1 MAEVRRR
8 AVKKSENTEI
18 KEIMYFETP
27 RRSNT
32 DRLIEFVMGRIK
44 GLGITHV
51 MIAWS
56 SGYTLYKFLEAAKD
70 LELKLD
76 ITTVTN
82 PRGGMIGG
90 RKVSID
96 DKTREEL
103 EKKGVKVGYLN
114 DDLKLG
120 EPFSPDPRQ
129 KKIRDMLL
137 PWVPAHIDPLSMD
150 VGVDLSLL
158 LMVSQGF
165 RVCAGCLALAV
176 KHGLIPQGARTLCFA
191 GQATAAVF
199 EASAKPRTC
208 YLREILGFER
218 NSDWLLIPKNTVKKG
233 YAITKDS

>member
-1 MAEVRRR
+1 M

-18 KEIMYFETP
+18 KEIMYFKTP

-32 DRLIEFVMGRIK
+32 DTLIKFVMERIK
-44 GLGITHV
+44 TLGVTHV

-56 SGYTLYKFLEAAKD
+56 SGYTLYKFLKAAKD
-70 LELKLD
+70 LKLKLD

-82 PRGGMIGG
+82 PKGGTIGN

-103 EKKGVKVGYLN
+103 EAQGIKVCYLN
-114 DDLKLG
+114 DDLRLG
-120 EPFSPDPRQ
+120 EPFAPDPWQ
-129 KKIRDMLL
+129 KQMRDMLL

-150 VGVDLSLL
+150 VGVDLSML
-158 LMVSQGF
+158 LMFSQGF
-165 RVCAGCLALAV
+165 RVCVGCLALAV
-176 KHGLIPQGARTLCFA
+176 KHGLIPQGARTLCFS

-208 YLREILGFER
+208 YVREILGFER
-218 NSDWLLIPKNTVKKG
+218 NSDWLLLPKKNFKKM
-233 YAITKDS
+233 YAITKDT